1 MSRTIEKAVMRAS
14 SRALEAAAAGP
25 RAPRALSSTLLKG
38 AITGLAAAES
48 ALAEP
53 IVWSWQDW
61 FTEGSPVE
69 VYGKSTSG
77 KTTLTAL
84 IVAAM
89 CAPPDSPVELF
100 GRKVV
105 PMPEGKIA
113 LVVFDENSRPSAARK
128 LDLAMAALGVDRAY
142 AWDRI
147 LLYARSGLHAQT
159 FPNDEPIRH
168 PAPHDRWA
176 HVMHAALIQQAFGLV
191 VLDTR
196 ARIFGALGSSNDEEA
211 QAHVADVISMI
222 AKSGAPVLVLSH
234 PRKGGGVD
242 LDDMSGSAQRAAGTD
257 SAISVAGIKKG
268 GQTIASTVTL
278 QKSRDEPDD
287 WPKAVE
293 FVLRWRKDGGAEF
306 TWKQGRERPEAKAA
320 QEKVLAALA
329 SGAMT
334 KRELRDRLE
343 MSNAAVTKAIDALI
357 AETRIT
363 KGDPKIVR
371 GVERETFCLDPSWE
385 EIVPEE

>member
-1 MSRTIEKAVMRAS
+1 MSKTIHKAVMRAS
-14 SRALEAAAAGP
+14 SKAIEAAGASP
-25 RAPRALSSTLLKG
+25 RAARPVLSSALLKG

-61 FTEGSPVE
+61 FTAGSPVE

-84 IVAAM
+84 VVAAM
-89 CAPPDSPVELF
+89 CAPPERPVELF

-128 LDLAMAALGVDRAY
+128 LDLALAALGVDRAY
-142 AWDRI
+142 AWERI
-147 LLYARSGLHAQT
+147 LLYARSGLHAET
-159 FPNDEPIRH
+159 FSDEEAIRH
-168 PAPHDRWA
+168 PAPNDRWG
-176 HVMHAALIQQAFGLV
+176 HIMHAAIVQQAFGLV
-191 VLDTR
+191 VFDTR
-196 ARIFGALGSSNDEEA
+196 ARIFGTLGSSNDEEA

-242 LDDMSGSAQRAAGTD
+242 LDDMSGSTQRAAGTD

-287 WPKAVE
+287 WPKPVE
-293 FVLRWRKDGGAEF
+293 FVLRRRKDGGAEF

-320 QEKVLAALA
+320 QEKVLEALA
-329 SGAMT
+329 AGAMT

-343 MSNAAVTKAIDALI
+343 MSGSAVTKAIGALI
-357 AETRIT
+357 AEKRIA
-363 KGDPKIVR
+363 KSDKIVR
-371 GVERETFCLDPSWE
+371 GVERETYSLDPSWE